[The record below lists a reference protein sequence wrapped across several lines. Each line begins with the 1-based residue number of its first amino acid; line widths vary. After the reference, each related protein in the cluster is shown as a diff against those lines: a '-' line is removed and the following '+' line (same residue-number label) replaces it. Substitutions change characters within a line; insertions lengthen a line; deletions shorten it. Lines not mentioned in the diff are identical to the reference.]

1 MIDRLK
7 RRHGHRK
14 VKIPDALT
22 DDKKK
27 KYKEALDREQ
37 EVASAVEIGAIVD
50 VVNSLNNDARKSKAA
65 NLLSD
70 LMNDSQLSDDEKNS
84 LIEKIMN
91 QQKELDEKY
100 QNMKDYSNAALMAKL
115 EARRKLREEKNKEDA
130 MRSQLE
136 GFADKKVIYYFF
148 ISHLTPTTIWDKA
161 FKNGLRKFF
170 GRQPLKDLKG
180 YGLFKLTISLQMF

>member
-14 VKIPDALT
+14 VKIPDGLT
-22 DDKKK
+22 DDEKR
-27 KYKEALDREQ
+27 KYIEALDREQ
-37 EVASAVEIGAIVD
+37 EAVVAVEIGAVID
-50 VVNSLNNDARKSKAA
+50 VVNSLNNDTRKSKAA

-84 LIEKIMN
+84 LVEKIMN

-136 GFADKKVIYYFF
+136 GFADKKVFF
-148 ISHLTPTTIWDKA
+148 CIFLLLISWLP
-161 FKNGLRKFF
+161 
-170 GRQPLKDLKG
+170 P
-180 YGLFKLTISLQMF
+180 FKLTEL